1 MTNYTKTT
9 DFAAK
14 DSLPSGNA
22 AKIVK
27 GSEIDTEFNNIAT
40 ASATKANANDAVL
53 TGTTTAQ
60 TLDISGNV
68 DVDGTLETDALSLN
82 GVTVTSTAAE
92 LNYVDGV
99 TSNIQTQLDAKAPL
113 ASPTFTG
120 TVTVPGLTTTA
131 NVLFGDND
139 KAIFGAGS
147 DLQIYHDGSNSY
159 VDDQGTGALFLK
171 TNGTGVFLYSGSEA
185 LATFNLNGAS
195 NLYYDN
201 GLKLSTT
208 ATGIT
213 VTGAVGAPSSEDF
226 YRIKLRDT
234 GGIANDV
241 GIGQPD
247 ADSLAFN
254 FTPTSGGHIA
264 FFAGSN
270 EKVRIDS
277 SGNVGIGT
285 TSPDALLRVNGTAKI
300 GEGAASNSAKLMV
313 NTASGVAAGIQLFQD
328 GNESWIIQNPAST
341 TALTFANSGTERFSI
356 DSSGNATVKAAG
368 ELRIR
373 DDGTFIKED
382 QGLQIGNT
390 SGTGTTRPIRFFTE
404 SAERMRIDSGGGI
417 NKVAGSG
424 ATLPAIAAGLLTGEF
439 KGSADSAVTNDSGF
453 LRLSAGGGTT
463 VGVKAGIDIF
473 RGATDGSLIRMFTNG
488 SEALRLDSSRNL
500 LVGSTNNSNETD
512 EGFKLKPNGEGT
524 NKPRLSISTAGY
536 QTETCLSI
544 YSTAVTAFR
553 FYVDAAGT
561 ISAVNTSITSISD
574 ERVKEN
580 VRDLDDGLD
589 KVLQL
594 QPRKFDWKQGQGR
607 DISNDRGFIAQEFE
621 QVFPDMIEEWKD
633 KAPEGEEPYKAINAN
648 LIPTLV
654 KAIQEQ
660 QETITALEARI
671 SQLEND

>member
-99 TSNIQTQLDAKAPL
+99 TSNIQTQLDAKAPT
-113 ASPTFTG
+113 ANPTFTG
-120 TVTVPGLTTTA
+120 SFTSPGID
-131 NVLFGDND
+131 DNAD
-139 KAIFGAGS
+139 AIA
-147 DLQIYHDGSNSY
+147 
-159 VDDQGTGALFLK
+159 
-171 TNGTGVFLYSGSEA
+171 
-185 LATFNLNGAS
+185 
-195 NLYYDN
+195 
-201 GLKLSTT
+201 
-208 ATGIT
+208 IT
-213 VTGAVGAPSSEDF
+213 
-226 YRIKLRDT
+226 
-234 GGIANDV
+234 
-241 GIGQPD
+241 
-247 ADSLAFN
+247 
-254 FTPTSGGHIA
+254 
-264 FFAGSN
+264 
-270 EKVRIDS
+270 IDS
-277 SGNVGIGT
+277 SENVGIGS

-300 GEGAASNSAKLMV
+300 GEGAASNTAKLMV

-341 TALTFANSGTERFSI
+341 TALTFANSGTERIRI
-356 DSSGNATVKAAG
+356 DSSGNVGIGTSSPGAKLSINDATAPKVRFTDTTDFYYTDYG
-368 ELRIR
+368 R
-373 DDGTFIKED
+373 DGIDAYT
-382 QGLQIGNT
+382 NT
-390 SGTGTTRPIRFFTE
+390 NGSAPIFFKTGG
-404 SAERMRIDSGGGI
+404 SERMRVDSSGNVGIGTSSPASLLTIQDATPVFEIDSTTTSNTATIQFTSSGTVDSKITHVGNTGVMTIDSGRNSSWGGKI
-417 NKVAGSG
+417 AFVTDTEERMRVDNSG
-424 ATLPAIAAGLLTGEF
+424 
-439 KGSADSAVTNDSGF
+439 
-453 LRLSAGGGTT
+453 
-463 VGVKAGIDIF
+463 
-473 RGATDGSLIRMFTNG
+473 
-488 SEALRLDSSRNL
+488 NL

-536 QTETCLSI
+536 QLETCLSI

-553 FYVDAAGT
+553 FYVNAAGT
-561 ISAVNTSITSISD
+561 ISAVNTTISSLSD

-580 VRDLDDGLD
+580 IRDLDDGLD
-589 KVLQL
+589 KILQL
-594 QPRKFDWKQGQGR
+594 QPRKFDWKEGQGR

-621 QVFPDMIEEWKD
+621 QVFPDMIEGWKD
-633 KAPEGEEPYKAINAN
+633 KAPEGEEPYKAVNAN

-671 SQLEND
+671 TQLENG